1 MLVCSLSGDLGLYI
15 SDAVHKA
22 VIELTEEGTEAAAA
36 TAMVA
41 NYCCLMEEEEEE
53 VEFTADQPFIMVVG
67 GELLLDSVWETVVI
81 FKGRFSRK

>member
-1 MLVCSLSGDLGLYI
+1 M
-15 SDAVHKA
+15 
-22 VIELTEEGTEAAAA
+22 IELTEEGTEAAAA